1 MTAANVE
8 QRKVESPPRGDSI
21 LSTVLKY
28 VGLIIVDAF
37 ALVLVYTFFYTG
49 NLAFAAVIAI
59 VTIGANIIVLYAPL
73 YPLRWMSP
81 GLILVSL
88 LVVYPIFY
96 TVYTAFTNF
105 GDSHRES
112 KQEVVIRYT
121 TGRQYRFVPEDASTY
136 SWALFRSEL
145 DENAYALWLTRTN
158 DEGET
163 EVFFAPVDEPIAAV
177 EDIPEEVPANY
188 RGYVQLSRA
197 ERTQALQI
205 IQDLVFGTGDDT
217 AQILSSRAAA
227 RPLVNQYIYLE
238 AEDAL
243 LDQETDILYYAND
256 ETGFFESSRGDPLV
270 PGYRTNVGL
279 ANFDRLVN
287 DPSLSGPLVDIFI
300 WTVVFALLSV
310 LTTFSMGLFI
320 AIVLNNS
327 DFIGK
332 RLVRSLLIIPYA
344 IPGVIA
350 IVIWRGM
357 LNPNIG
363 IVSDII
369 RDATGVAVP
378 WFADATWARIAVLL
392 VNLWLGYP
400 YMMLISTG
408 ALQAIP
414 SDIYEAADVDGAS
427 PFDRFWRIT
436 LPLLLVAVGPL
447 LIASFVYNFNNYLI
461 IEALTA
467 GDPPIAGSI
476 VPAGYSD
483 ILISYTYNSAFSTTQ
498 DYGYASAITIVIFL
512 IVAVV
517 TLFQYQY
524 TKTWEEV
531 GENV

>member
-1 MTAANVE
+1 M
-8 QRKVESPPRGDSI
+8 
-21 LSTVLKY
+21 VLRY
-28 VGLIIVDAF
+28 LALIVVDAF
-37 ALVLVYTFFYTG
+37 ALILVYTFFYTG

-59 VTIGANIIVLYAPL
+59 ITIGANIITLSPQL
-73 YPLRWMSP
+73 YPYKWMNP

-88 LVVYPIFY
+88 LVLYPIFY

-112 KQEVVIRYT
+112 KQELIIRYT

-136 SWALFRSEL
+136 SWTLFRSET
-145 DENAYALWLTRTN
+145 DETQYALWLTGTSE
-158 DEGET
+158 EGEAQA
-163 EVFFAPVDEPIAAV
+163 FFAPLNGEIVSVETDAAEAPDV
-177 EDIPEEVPANY
+177 YD
-188 RGYVQLSRA
+188 GYLQLSRA
-197 ERTQALQI
+197 ERTQVLSE
-205 IQDLVFGTGDDT
+205 IQDETFGTGDDT
-217 AQILSSRAAA
+217 AAIINSRLAA
-227 RPLVNQYIYLE
+227 RPLVNQYVYVE
-238 AEDAL
+238 EEDAL
-243 LDQETDILYYAND
+243 LDQETDTLYYAND
-256 ETGFFESSRGDPLV
+256 ENGFFTSNAGEELI
-270 PGYRTNVGL
+270 PGYRTFVGVE
-279 ANFDRLVN
+279 NFDRLVN
-287 DPSLSGPLVDIFI
+287 DPSLRGPLIDIFI

-310 LTTFSMGLFI
+310 LTTFTLGLFM
-320 AIVLNNS
+320 AIVLN
-327 DFIGK
+327 DTQFIGK
-332 RLVRSLLIIPYA
+332 RVVRSLLIIPYA

-363 IVSDII
+363 IFSDII
-369 RDATGVAVP
+369 RDATGVTVP
-378 WFADATWARIAVLL
+378 WFGDPTWGRIAVLL

-400 YMMLISTG
+400 YMMLICSG

-427 PFDRFWRIT
+427 LFDRFWRIT
-436 LPLLLVAVGPL
+436 LPLLLVSVGPL

-467 GDPPIAGSI
+467 GDPPIAGSV
-476 VPAGYSD
+476 VPAGYTD
-483 ILISYTYNSAFSTTQ
+483 ILISYTYNSAFTTTQ

>member
-1 MTAANVE
+1 MTAATVE
-8 QRKVESPPRGDSI
+8 QRKAGSPQGASV
-21 LSTVLKY
+21 LSLVLRY
-28 VGLIIVDAF
+28 IALIVVDAF
-37 ALVLVYTFFYTG
+37 ALILVYTFFYTG

-59 VTIGANIIVLYAPL
+59 ITIGANIITLTPRL
-73 YPLRWMSP
+73 YPYQWMNP

-105 GDSHRES
+105 GDAHRES
-112 KQEVVIRYT
+112 KQEVIIRYT
-121 TGRQYRFVPEDASTY
+121 TNRQYRFVPEDAATY
-136 SWALFRSEL
+136 NWVLFQSET
-145 DENAYALWLTRTN
+145 DASQYALWLTRTT
-158 DEGET
+158 DDGET
-163 EVFFAPVDEPIAAV
+163 ETFFAPMDSEIVPV
-177 EDIPEEVPANY
+177 EQDFADPPEVYE
-188 RGYVQLSRA
+188 GYLQLSRA
-197 ERTQALQI
+197 ERTRALAE
-205 IQDLVFGTGDDT
+205 IQDAAFGTGDDT
-217 AQILSSRAAA
+217 AAILSSRAAA
-227 RPLVNQYIYLE
+227 RPLVDRYIYVE
-238 AEDAL
+238 EEDAL
-243 LDQETDILYYAND
+243 LDQETETLYFAND
-256 ETGFFESSRGDPLV
+256 EEGYFETAEGEQLI
-270 PGYRTNVGL
+270 PGYRTFVGFE
-279 ANFDRLVN
+279 NFDRLIN
-287 DPSLSGPLVDIFI
+287 DPSLRGPLIDIFI

-310 LTTFSMGLFI
+310 LTTFALGLFV
-320 AIVLNNS
+320 AIVLNDTN
-327 DFIGK
+327 FVGK

-369 RDATGVAVP
+369 SNATGVSVP
-378 WFADATWARIAVLL
+378 WFSDPTWGRIAILL

-400 YMMLISTG
+400 YMMLICSG

-427 PFDRFWRIT
+427 LFDRFWRIT
-436 LPLLLVAVGPL
+436 LPLLLVSVGPL

-467 GDPPIAGSI
+467 GDPPISGSI
-476 VPAGYSD
+476 VPAGYTD

-512 IVAVV
+512 IVAIV